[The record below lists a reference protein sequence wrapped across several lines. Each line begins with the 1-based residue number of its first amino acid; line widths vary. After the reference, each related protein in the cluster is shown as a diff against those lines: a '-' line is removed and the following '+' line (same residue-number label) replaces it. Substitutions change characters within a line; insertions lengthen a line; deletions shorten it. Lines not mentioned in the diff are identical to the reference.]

1 MYGEREKMFPSM
13 VQLLSLTSEKA
24 GGIRWCDG
32 GGYGGVE
39 ASRFGWRGNT
49 CYRGERCGSIS
60 RHGCTAVSCDAMC
73 YVRHTMQ
80 LRQPATGS
88 FLLLGSEDP
97 LLFEEWVCD
106 ILYVQQR

>member
-1 MYGEREKMFPSM
+1 MA
-13 VQLLSLTSEKA
+13 SLPTDA
-24 GGIRWCDG
+24 NP
-32 GGYGGVE
+32 GGVGGLE
-39 ASRFGWRGNT
+39 GLRQAIFGWRGNT
-49 CYRGERCGSIS
+49 CYGGERWVYCPFS
-60 RHGCTAVSCDAMC
+60 RHGCGVVSCGAMC